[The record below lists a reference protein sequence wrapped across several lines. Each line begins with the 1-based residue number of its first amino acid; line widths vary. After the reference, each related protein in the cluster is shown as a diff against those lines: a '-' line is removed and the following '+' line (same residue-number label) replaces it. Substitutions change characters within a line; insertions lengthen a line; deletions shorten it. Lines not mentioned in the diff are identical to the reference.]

1 MLQVNNDLAV
11 PYEVLSGEFLRIN
24 ITCPD
29 YSGCLPFKIAG
40 ESNQTTGLFPGKNIV
55 LYCTNECTI
64 VEIETHVYVLTC
76 TCTCTLHIDCAVFYS

>member
-64 VEIETHVYVLTC
+64 VEIETHVYVLTYMHMHTAHRLC
-76 TCTCTLHIDCAVFYS
+76 CVL